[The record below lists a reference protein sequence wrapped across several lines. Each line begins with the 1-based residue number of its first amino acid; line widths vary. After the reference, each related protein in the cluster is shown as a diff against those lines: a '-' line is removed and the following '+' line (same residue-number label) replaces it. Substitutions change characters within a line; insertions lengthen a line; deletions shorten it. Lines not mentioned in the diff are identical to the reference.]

1 MIWHCNF
8 FYYTQNKFKIALKAK
23 VFSIFWRKN
32 CQKVS
37 VYITR
42 KTPPSDPF
50 SEFEGGSFHL
60 HEFPYVFFTQ
70 NLWFSK
76 NKGGSFWRYVLML
89 FHSERSKCYKNEFSA
104 VLMPNIC
111 KKSKFSFSGSQ
122 LAVRT
127 NFEQFWAPKN
137 CQKLRFFILR
147 GSKCCTNKFWAIL
160 SRKNCQ
166 KAWIFIWGGR
176 AKCCN
181 TEFSIILRRKNCQK
195 V

>member
-23 VFSIFWRKN
+23 VFSIFSRKN

-42 KTPPSDPF
+42 KIPPFRPF
-50 SEFEGGSFHL
+50 FRIWRGGLFICTNSL
-60 HEFPYVFFTQ
+60 MLSLLKMYDSPKT
-70 NLWFSK
+70 
-76 NKGGSFWRYVLML
+76 KGGSFWWYVLML

-127 NFEQFWAPKN
+127 NFEQFWGPKN

-160 SRKNCQ
+160 
-166 KAWIFIWGGR
+166 
-176 AKCCN
+176 
-181 TEFSIILRRKNCQK
+181 RRKNCQK
-195 V
+195 VWIFIWGGEGKIL